1 MPTVESDFHQTGAQT
16 ISGEVYGMMQ
26 GDNGVLNFGKPKV
39 QSNFDTTGAQTI
51 TGEVHGWA
59 QGDGTT
65 INMNKVQSQFGS

>member
-1 MPTVESDFHQTGAQT
+1 
-16 ISGEVYGMMQ
+16 MMQ